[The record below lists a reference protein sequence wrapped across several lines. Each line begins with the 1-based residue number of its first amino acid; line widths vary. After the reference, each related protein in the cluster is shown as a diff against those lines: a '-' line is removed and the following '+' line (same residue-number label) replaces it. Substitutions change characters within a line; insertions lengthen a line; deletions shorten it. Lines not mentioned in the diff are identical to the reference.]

1 MAAWLGMGC
10 GGGGA
15 TAPSGRPA
23 AAASSAPHS
32 EQGKASYYA
41 DKFEGRP
48 TASGEPYRKGEMTAA
63 HRTLAF
69 GTLLEVKRADGR
81 SVVVRVNDRGPHVRG
96 RIVDLSRRAAEELGI
111 VREGVVDVEIRVVG
125 KAGR

>member
-23 AAASSAPHS
+23 AAAASQS

>member
-1 MAAWLGMGC
+1 MGC
-10 GGGGA
+10 GGGAA
-15 TAPSGRPA
+15 TAPSGRRA
-23 AAASSAPHS
+23 AAPSAAAPSAPHI

-69 GTLLEVKRADGR
+69 GTLLEVRRADGR